1 MDNPP
6 QRRGEDLFRPARL
19 GRLTLANRIVMAPL
33 TRNRAGPG
41 NVPQPLNAEYYAQ
54 RAGAGLIISEATQV
68 SPQGV
73 GYPGTP
79 GIHSPEQ
86 VAGWRLVTEAVHAKG
101 GRIFLQLWHVG
112 RISHPSL
119 QPDGALPVAPSAIRP
134 EGNAFTYEG
143 LQPFVTPRALETAEL
158 PGIVE
163 QYRAGAKNA
172 LAAGFDGVEVHAAN
186 GYLLDQFLR
195 DGANRRTDVYGGPVE
210 NRARLLLEV
219 TQAVT
224 GVWGADRVGVRISPV
239 NPFNDMSGSDPQG
252 TFGYVARALSPLG
265 LAYLHVVQGRIGE
278 QGYQA
283 VPFDFRAL
291 REAFAG
297 AYMANGGYDGPRAMA
312 AIESG
317 DADFVAFGVPFLAN
331 PDLVERLRRG
341 GPFNEPNV
349 ARFYGGD
356 HTGYTDYPF
365 LEGAPAAKGKDSKA
379 PQFTAALKKL
389 PGVSHLAAI
398 ELRDADGRVV
408 AVIENK
414 PGSQGSV
421 AVYNHLGQT
430 FGAITPEAARKGLEI
445 YAEHTSDARQN
456 PGKHP
461 NIDRLIQI
469 SESGQTLRVKHVFAK
484 VD

>member
-1 MDNPP
+1 MATRP
-6 QRRGEDLFRPARL
+6 QRQGDDLFRPARL

-54 RAGAGLIISEATQV
+54 RASAGLIISEATQV

-79 GIHSPEQ
+79 GIHSAEQ
-86 VAGWRLVTEAVHAKG
+86 VAGWKGVTDAVHAKG

-119 QPDGALPVAPSAIRP
+119 QPGGELPVAPSAIKP
-134 EGNAFTYEG
+134 EGMAFTYEG
-143 LQPFVTPRALETAEL
+143 LQPFVTPRALEAAEI

-163 QYRAGAKNA
+163 QYRAAAKHA
-172 LAAGFDGVEVHAAN
+172 LAAGFDGVEVHGAN

-195 DGANRRTDVYGGPVE
+195 DGSNRRSDAYGGPVE
-210 NRARLLLEV
+210 NRAWLLLEV
-219 TQAVT
+219 TRVVAE
-224 GVWGADRVGVRISPV
+224 VWGADRVGVRVSPA
-239 NPFNDMSGSDPQG
+239 NPFNDMSDTDPQG
-252 TFGYVARALSPLG
+252 TFEYVARALSPLG

-278 QGYQA
+278 QGFQG
-283 VPFDFRAL
+283 VEFDFRAL
-291 REAFAG
+291 REAFGG

-312 AIESG
+312 AIEAG
-317 DADFVAFGVPFLAN
+317 DADFIAFGVPFLAN
-331 PDLVERLRRG
+331 PDLPERLRRG
-341 GPFNEPNV
+341 GPFNEPDV

-365 LEGAPAAKGKDSKA
+365 LEGPPGAKAVKASQFAA
-379 PQFTAALKKL
+379 TLKKL

-398 ELRDADGRVV
+398 ELRDAEGKVV

-421 AVYNHLGQT
+421 AVYNHLAQT
-430 FGAITPEAARKGLEI
+430 YGAITPEAARKGLEL
-445 YAEHTSDARQN
+445 YAEHTADARQN

-461 NIDRLIQI
+461 NIDRLIQLA
-469 SESGQTLRVKHVFAK
+469 ESGQTLRIKHVFA
-484 VD
+484 V